1 MWLFDCGDGAQLQIQ
16 KSPLSTSGITRIF
29 VTHMHGD
36 HCFGLPGILCNI
48 AISSASRQDREPVVI
63 VGPTG
68 LRSYVRVTL
77 GTTFCRL
84 GDFRYTVHELAGVPG
99 PADLPPQYEATPDQ
113 LHVNEVPGLTLHAEG
128 GVWSIPAQPSDRGVV
143 VRACALPHTV
153 PTVAYSVTE
162 GLRPGKLDAAR
173 ARPAVLVCHDLSS
186 SASSDTLP
194 CLAAI
199 PAQL

>member
-128 GVWSIPAQPSDRGVV
+128 GVWTIPALPSDRGVA

-173 ARPAVLVCHDLSS
+173 ARPAVLVCPALSS
-186 SASSDTLP
+186 PPSVLP
-194 CLAAI
+194 WLA
-199 PAQL
+199 